1 MAKKNL
7 TPEELQAKLDKKANH
22 NKIFFGTFAKALAV
36 FLAVVVA
43 WSLLT
48 IAFTGPS
55 VGGVVVNGGTS
66 SDSSSDDFG
75 SDDFGSDDFG
85 GDDATTD
92 DATTDEGTADDGAS
106 DDVNTPS
113 GDSSATDNGGSAAK
127 PASKAELIKLLNAE
141 TAKAAKGSYKL
152 SRVGKII
159 KPIDVGSATKTL
171 NSIIQGVDANAS
183 LDSVVGGFLGLNKPI
198 NADVKNGK
206 GEGFDSK
213 YMLKAMNLTE
223 ADVTA
228 FDVNGDKYTIRIKDC
243 KNPNASSA
251 LAHASNDYITFA
263 EVNKSIANE
272 VGNAVKVDEGA
283 SVANYKNIIFT
294 ATIVNG
300 KLTNLEYS
308 LGFDATLKL
317 KIAVVSAT
325 GTGEASITGKYTNI
339 TY

>member
-85 GDDATTD
+85 SDDATTD
-92 DATTDEGTADDGAS
+92 DTTTDDGTADDGAS
-106 DDVNTPS
+106 DDANTPS
-113 GDSSATDNGGSAAK
+113 GDSGATDNGGSAAK
-127 PASKAELIKLLNAE
+127 PSSKAEVIKLLNAE

-152 SRVGKII
+152 SRVGKIV

-171 NSIIQGVDANAS
+171 NSIIQGVDSNAS
-183 LDSVVGGFLGLNKPI
+183 LDSVVGGFLGLNKPV

-206 GEGFDSK
+206 ADVDAK
-213 YMLKAMNLTE
+213 YLLKAMNLTE

-228 FDVNGDKYTIRIKDC
+228 VDVNGDKYTIRIKDC

-272 VGNAVKVDEGA
+272 VGTAVKVDEGA

-317 KIAVVSAT
+317 KITLVSAT